1 MTHCTY
7 CGKLTTNSKHS
18 CRTMRGQIAI
28 APHHDNLM
36 QLIGVDRTPIY
47 RVAQTSPDWAGE
59 QLKYN
64 TIRTWCE
71 LNNIP
76 VPTLKEANG
85 SIGAKQRRKQA
96 FINKYGVDNPS
107 KAQSVKL
114 KKDQTNL
121 LRYGVT
127 NPFQR
132 DEVKLKSEQ
141 TLVNKYGVSNARYI
155 PRTHEDGTGRL
166 SGPHKKVSAYLEQLG
181 IIHLNEQQN
190 LFPKPRAKNNRIYS
204 PIVDIWIPDIRMVV
218 EIYGD
223 RWHANPEVYVESD
236 LLPLWDGNLTA
247 KQIWDKDNARLDH
260 IRSFGV
266 EVYVI
271 WESELNKN
279 FDTTVNQLYAA
290 IHNRRINQ

>member
-1 MTHCTY
+1 MTHCIY

-18 CRTMRGQIAI
+18 CRTMRGQMAI
-28 APHHDNLM
+28 APHHDTLM

-47 RVAQTSPDWAGE
+47 RVAQTSPEWAGE
-59 QLKYN
+59 QLKYKA
-64 TIRTWCE
+64 IRTWCE

-85 SIGAKQRRKQA
+85 SIGTKQRRKQT

-107 KAQSVKL
+107 KAQGVKL

-141 TLVNKYGVSNARYI
+141 TLVSKYGVSNARYI

-166 SGPHKKVSAYLEQLG
+166 SAPHKKVSAYLEQMG
-181 IIHLNEQQN
+181 IVHLNEQQN
-190 LFPKPRAKNNRIYS
+190 LFPKLRAKNNRIYS
-204 PIVDIWIPDIRMVV
+204 PVVDIWIPDIRMVV

-247 KQIWDKDNARLDH
+247 KQIWDKDKARLDH
-260 IRSFGV
+260 IQSFGV

-271 WESELNKN
+271 WESEINKN

-290 IHNRRINQ
+290 IQNRRINQ